1 MIFDTNVFVSGCLN
15 FVFQG
20 LNIVSEFNL
29 DNIAEFS
36 QDSQIDNFDSPEEN
50 KDDTK
55 FKIDYNFYNKFL
67 TLQEFMR
74 SPNQCY
80 NKIRWRVFVNVRSF

>member
-1 MIFDTNVFVSGCLN
+1 MFFV
-15 FVFQG
+15 G

-29 DNIAEFS
+29 DNVVEQS
-36 QDSQIDNFDSPEEN
+36 QDTSSLENFETSEEN
-50 KDDTK
+50 DEEIK

-67 TLQEFMR
+67 SLQDFMR

-80 NKIRWRVFVNVRSF
+80 NKVRWRVFVNVRLLVVMHKILN